1 MEQLRKMIELAQN
14 GTREDK
20 LLVFNYLIDQVEL
33 NETLNFG
40 ERKLLSA
47 LRDELLIEKKNE
59 NKQGE
64 K

>member
-1 MEQLRKMIELAQN
+1 MKLTELRKMVELAQN

-33 NETLNFG
+33 NEQLNFG

-47 LRDELLIEKKNE
+47 LRDELLNE
-59 NKQGE
+59 NCLLQKSD
-64 K
+64 